1 MRLSGFPF
9 AVTLL
14 AICACTR
21 QGSDASNAEALGAAR
36 VALVNEQPVPES
48 VLRIY
53 ALATERKNLEDLS
66 AEDRERI
73 LNDVIGLELLA
84 QQAEKEGLTSSRT
97 LAAQLELQRLQTLS
111 RAMAADYVKKNP
123 PTDADLQSLYEEN
136 LPRLAGEQYKVR
148 HILVE
153 TQAEADSVIA
163 QLNQGSDF
171 GTLAQERASGPTG
184 PNGGALGWLT
194 LDSLPPTFADA
205 VRDLTI
211 GAHSAQPVQTDAGYH
226 VILLED
232 TQRKE
237 PPALEDIRN
246 DLAAAAERRVL
257 DNYIKTLRE
266 TASVSVG
273 P

>member
-111 RAMAADYVKKNP
+111 RAMAADYV
-123 PTDADLQSLYEEN
+123 
-136 LPRLAGEQYKVR
+136 
-148 HILVE
+148 
-153 TQAEADSVIA
+153 
-163 QLNQGSDF
+163 
-171 GTLAQERASGPTG
+171 
-184 PNGGALGWLT
+184 
-194 LDSLPPTFADA
+194 
-205 VRDLTI
+205 
-211 GAHSAQPVQTDAGYH
+211 
-226 VILLED
+226 
-232 TQRKE
+232 
-237 PPALEDIRN
+237 
-246 DLAAAAERRVL
+246 
-257 DNYIKTLRE
+257 
-266 TASVSVG
+266 
-273 P
+273 